1 MQMKNYLKYIV
12 LVIVG
17 TLASCRD
24 EVQKP
29 KVIYDRTNKTSSAV
43 KTDSTQIEV
52 ADLPIQ
58 MEGTSY
64 LIHPVGD
71 LRVYEKGTKAR
82 YGSSS
87 VNDVSFTISNLGE
100 FEITGYLQNLKF
112 QKTDSDSIRP
122 LTDKPALILTAT
134 YLKTIADKTQNQVM
148 VYTLADSDTNKDGKI
163 DTSDIKTLYLS
174 HISGENF
181 TKVSEDFQEL
191 VDWNLIESK
200 NRLYFRT
207 IEDTNQNGQFDKNDV
222 LHYSYIDLASKK
234 WEVKSYK
241 PI

>member
-1 MQMKNYLKYIV
+1 MKNSLKYIA
-12 LVIVG
+12 LAIIG
-17 TLASCRD
+17 TLVSCKD
-24 EVQKP
+24 DVEKQP
-29 KVIYDRTNKTSSAV
+29 KVIYDASNKAKIV
-43 KTDSTQIEV
+43 DKTDSTQIEI

-58 MEGTSY
+58 MEGTNY

-71 LRVYEKGTKAR
+71 LRVYERGSKSR

-87 VNDVSFTISNLGE
+87 VNDLSFTISNLGD

-112 QKTDSDSIRP
+112 QKTDSDSIRA
-122 LTDKPALILTAT
+122 LSNKPVLILTAT
-134 YLKTIADKTQNQVM
+134 YLKPVADKTQNQVM

-163 DTSDIKTLYLS
+163 DSGDIKTLYLS
-174 HISGENF
+174 NISGENF
-181 TKVSEDFQEL
+181 TKISEDFQEL
-191 VDWNLIESK
+191 VDWSLIESK

-222 LHYSYIDLASKK
+222 LHYNYIDLASKK
-234 WEVKSYK
+234 WEVKNYK

>member
-1 MQMKNYLKYIV
+1 MKNYLKYIA
-12 LVIVG
+12 LVIIG
-17 TLASCRD
+17 TVVSCRD
-24 EVQKP
+24 EVQKQP
-29 KVIYDRTNKTSSAV
+29 KVIYDASNKAKV
-43 KTDSTQIEV
+43 IAKTDSTQIEV

-58 MEGTSY
+58 MEGTNY

-71 LRVYEKGTKAR
+71 LRVYERGTKSR

-87 VNDVSFTISNLGE
+87 VSDLSFTISNLGDY
-100 FEITGYLQNLKF
+100 EITGYLQNLKF
-112 QKTDSDSIRP
+112 QKVDSDSIRP

-134 YLKTIADKTQNQVM
+134 YLKPVADKTKNQIM

-163 DTSDIKTLYLS
+163 DASDIKTLYLS
-174 HISGENF
+174 DISGANF
-181 TKVSEDFQEL
+181 TKISEDLQEL
-191 VDWNLIESK
+191 VDWSLIESK
-200 NRLYFRT
+200 SRLYFRT

-222 LHYSYIDLASKK
+222 LHYNYIDLASKK

>member
-1 MQMKNYLKYIV
+1 MKNYLKYIA
-12 LVIVG
+12 LAIIG
-17 TLASCRD
+17 TVVSCKD
-24 EVQKP
+24 DVQKQP
-29 KVIYDRTNKTSSAV
+29 KVIYDGSNKVKAV
-43 KTDSTQIEV
+43 DKTDSTQIEI

-58 MEGTSY
+58 MEGTNY

-71 LRVYEKGTKAR
+71 LRVYERGSKSR

-87 VNDVSFTISNLGE
+87 VNDLSFTISNLGE
-100 FEITGYLQNLKF
+100 YEITGYLQNLKF

-122 LTDKPALILTAT
+122 LSDKPVLILTAT
-134 YLKTIADKTQNQVM
+134 YLKPVADKTLNQIM

-163 DTSDIKTLYLS
+163 DSGDIKTLYLS
-174 HISGENF
+174 DISGENF
-181 TKVSEDFQEL
+181 TKISQDLQEL

-222 LHYSYIDLASKK
+222 LHYNYIDLASKK
-234 WEVKSYK
+234 WEVKNYK

>member
-1 MQMKNYLKYIV
+1 MKNYLKYIA
-12 LVIVG
+12 LAFIG
-17 TLASCRD
+17 TVVSCKED
-24 EVQKP
+24 VKKP
-29 KVIYDRTNKTSSAV
+29 KVIYDAANKASVVA
-43 KTDSTQIEV
+43 KADSTQIEV

-58 MEGTSY
+58 MEGTNY

-71 LRVYEKGTKAR
+71 LRVFEKGTKAR

-122 LTDKPALILTAT
+122 LTDKPVLILTAT
-134 YLKTIADKTQNQVM
+134 YLKTVADKTQNQVM

-174 HISGENF
+174 HISGEDF
-181 TKVSEDFQEL
+181 TKISEDFQEL

-234 WEVKSYK
+234 WEVKNYK

>member
-1 MQMKNYLKYIV
+1 MKNYLKYIA
-12 LVIVG
+12 LVIIG
-17 TLASCRD
+17 TVVSCKD
-24 EVQKP
+24 EAQKP
-29 KVIYDRTNKTSSAV
+29 KVIYDASNKAKVIT

-58 MEGTSY
+58 MQGTNY

-71 LRVYEKGTKAR
+71 LRVFERGSKAR

-100 FEITGYLQNLKF
+100 YEITGYLQNLKF
-112 QKTDSDSIRP
+112 QRVDSDSIRP

-134 YLKTIADKTQNQVM
+134 YLKAVADRTQNQVM
-148 VYTLADSDTNKDGKI
+148 VYTLADADTNKDGKI

-174 HISGENF
+174 NISGENF
-181 TKVSEDFQEL
+181 TKISEDFQEL
-191 VDWNLIESK
+191 VDWSLIESK
-200 NRLYFRT
+200 SRLYFRT

-222 LHYSYIDLASKK
+222 LHYHYIDLASKK